1 MKDQLQIQVAVE
13 EIFVNIANYAYT
25 PETGEALIR
34 MRFDR
39 YSREVSITLT
49 DSGIPFDP
57 LKKEDP
63 DVTLT
68 AEQRKIGG
76 LGIFMV
82 KKSMDAVE
90 YEYID
95 SPYHENRGRLHRSYD
110 AAVS

>member
-1 MKDQLQIQVAVE
+1 
-13 EIFVNIANYAYT
+13 
-25 PETGEALIR
+25 

-95 SPYHENRGRLHRSYD
+95 GTNNLTMRKKI
-110 AAVS
+110 